1 MPPPTPPTPPT
12 PHPLVLTPILMPKVW
27 GGRRLAA
34 LGKPLPEGPVG
45 ESWELADLGT
55 TSASGGGVQAAR
67 SLIDAGPLGGKS
79 LHDALA
85 AWGADLMGTAP
96 TTPEGNFPMLVK
108 YLDARE
114 HLSVQVHPSPAY
126 AGSHPGAHLK
136 TESWYIVAAEPGA
149 ELFIGLQPGVT
160 RDDLARAIADGT
172 VPSLMRSRPA
182 IPGEC
187 HTLPSG
193 TVHALG
199 AGVLVAEVQTPSDT
213 TYRLYDWTKEYH
225 RPVRELHIEQALA
238 CASFEEPPAPVAAS
252 GERSVVA
259 RTEFYTMEVVRAHC
273 KAVPVE
279 GGAGKNGSGPV
290 VVMVTRTMGA
300 AIASRSNAWPEV
312 TLSAGQTCVIPAACA
327 SDAIL
332 RCGPDTEMVL
342 ATVG

>member
-1 MPPPTPPTPPT
+1 MQEHTPTP
-12 PHPLVLTPILMPKVW
+12 LILSPILMPKVW

-34 LGKPLPEGPVG
+34 LGKPLPQGPVG
-45 ESWELADLGT
+45 ESWEVADLGT
-55 TSASGGGVQAAR
+55 TSASGGGGQAAR
-67 SLIDAGPLGGKS
+67 SVIDGGPLGGRS

-85 AWGADLMGTAP
+85 AWGPGLMGAVH
-96 TTPEGNFPMLVK
+96 TTPDGNFPLLVK

-126 AGSHPGAHLK
+126 AAAHAGTGGAHLK
-136 TESWYIVAAEPGA
+136 TESWYIVAAERGA
-149 ELFIGLQPGVT
+149 ELFIGLKPGVT

-172 VPSLMRSRPA
+172 VPALMRSRPA

-213 TYRLYDWTKEYH
+213 TYRLYDWTKEYD
-225 RPVRELHIEQALA
+225 RPLRELHIEQALA
-238 CASFEEPPAPVAAS
+238 CASFEEPPAAVAAS
-252 GERSVVA
+252 GERSAVA

-273 KAVPVE
+273 TAVAV
-279 GGAGKNGSGPV
+279 GGAGPV
-290 VVMVTRTMGA
+290 VVLVTRSMGA
-300 AIASRSNAWPEV
+300 GIASRSNAWPEV
-312 TLSAGQTCVIPAACA
+312 TLRAGQTCVIPAACA
-327 SDAIL
+327 ADAIL

-342 ATVG
+342 ATIG

>member
-1 MPPPTPPTPPT
+1 MTPPTPPT

-34 LGKPLPEGPVG
+34 LGKPLPDGPVG

-55 TSASGGGVQAAR
+55 TSASGGGGQAAR

-79 LHDALA
+79 LHDALT
-85 AWGADLMGTAP
+85 AWGPGLMGAVH
-96 TTPEGNFPMLVK
+96 TTPEGNFPLLVK

-126 AGSHPGAHLK
+126 AAAHPGAHLK

-213 TYRLYDWTKEYH
+213 TYRLYDWTKEYD
-225 RPVRELHIEQALA
+225 RPLRELHIEQALA
-238 CASFEEPPAPVAAS
+238 CASFEEPPAAMAAS
-252 GERSVVA
+252 GERPVVA

-273 KAVPVE
+273 KAVAV
-279 GGAGKNGSGPV
+279 GGAGPV
-290 VVMVTRTMGA
+290 VVMVTRSMGA
-300 AIASRSNAWPEV
+300 GIASRSNAWPEV
-312 TLSAGQTCVIPAACA
+312 TLRAGQTCVIPAACA
-327 SDAIL
+327 ADAIL

-342 ATVG
+342 ATVGG

>member
-1 MPPPTPPTPPT
+1 MHTPC
-12 PHPLVLTPILMPKVW
+12 PLVLTPILKPKVW

-34 LGKPLPEGPVG
+34 LGKGLAPGEAVG
-45 ESWELADLGT
+45 ESWEVADLGA
-55 TSASGGGVQAAR
+55 TSASGGGGDAAR
-67 SLIDAGPLGGKS
+67 SVVASGPLAGKT
-79 LHDALA
+79 LHDAMGM
-85 AWGADLMGTAP
+85 WGVGLLGDASQTAS
-96 TTPEGNFPMLVK
+96 GDFPLLVK

-126 AGSHPGAHLK
+126 AAANPGAHLK

-149 ELFIGLQPGVT
+149 ELFIGLKPGVT
-160 RDDLARAIADGT
+160 RDDLARAITEGT
-172 VPSLMRSRPA
+172 VPALMRSRPA

-213 TYRLYDWTKEYH
+213 TYRLYDWTREYD
-225 RPVRELHIEQALA
+225 RPLRELHIEQALA
-238 CASFEEPPAPVAAS
+238 CASFEEPPAAMAAS

-273 KAVPVE
+273 KAVAV
-279 GGAGKNGSGPV
+279 GGAGPV
-290 VVMVTRTMGA
+290 VLMVTRSMGA
-300 AIASRSNAWPEV
+300 GIASRTNAWAEV
-312 TLSAGQTCVIPAACA
+312 ALTAGQTCVIPAACA
-327 SDAIL
+327 ADAVL

-342 ATVG
+342 ARVV